1 VSSIVRLVDWVVVS
15 SVAVIVKVQPPLAL
29 QAVASIVPVIVS
41 PGLTE
46 TRLLFGQPTSVVQ
59 YQLAI
64 AQELPPPAA
73 LGPYCRTGWMM
84 R

>member
-1 VSSIVRLVDWVVVS
+1 VDWAVVS
-15 SVAVIVKVQPPLAL
+15 SVVVIVNVQPPLAL
-29 QAVASIVPVIVS
+29 QAVAAIVPRIVS

-59 YQLAI
+59 YQLAM
-64 AQELPPPAA
+64 AQEFPPPAA
-73 LGPYCRTGWMM
+73 LGPYCRTGWIM